1 MLWMLLA
8 STLAFAQTDPAT
20 DPIGDAVDAEE
31 QQEETEKQPSAV
43 MQAIQRNSPTIQP
56 LVDVTESVERP
67 QLRVILRAVAEQWNE
82 PAIATVYQQGGLL
95 GGIGIVIPIWDDLAL
110 DVEFVY
116 RRFPQGGG
124 SVATGATGYQLQVLP
139 ITFVPEYKFALNGP
153 MHGFVGFGAAYTV
166 FSENAI
172 TADSGLSVVSG
183 ARLATEVRTGIRLDP
198 GLMAPHQ
205 SAIPQAGIQAIEIE
219 IYGARRMQLPRQIQR
234 LDLGAWRGC
243 IGLGMRF

>member
-8 STLAFAQTDPAT
+8 STLAFAQSDPAT
-20 DPIGDAVDAEE
+20 DPVGAPADDEA
-31 QQEETEKQPSAV
+31 QQEETVKQPSAV
-43 MQAIQRNSPTIQP
+43 MAAIQQNSPTIQP
-56 LVDVTESVERP
+56 LLDVTESVERP

-95 GGIGIVIPIWDDLAL
+95 GGIGIIIPVWDDLSL
-110 DVEFVY
+110 DIEFVY

-139 ITFVPEYKFALNGP
+139 ISFTPEYKFALNGP

-166 FSENAI
+166 FSEDAI
-172 TADSGLSVVSG
+172 TAASGVSVVSG
-183 ARLATEVRTGIRLDP
+183 ARLATEVRTGIRFDT
-198 GLMAPHQ
+198 GLIVPHQ
-205 SAIPQAGIQAIEIE
+205 SAIPQAGIQAIELE
-219 IYGARRMQLPRQIQR
+219 IYGARRMQLPRQVER
-234 LDLGAWRGC
+234 LNMGAWRGC